1 MNMNYSYIKI
11 LLLIICVY
19 IFYPIVDKYLN
30 LALGIKKD
38 EIVVGKESFV
48 WSRDIVKKFDLYQDT
63 VNLNANQFNM
73 SVVQEQ
79 ASEDEAKE
87 LINTGYWPWSEDTK
101 KQYVEAV
108 WQNPIIK
115 FEPGAA
121 LNYAMKLYNE
131 TAAKR
136 LLSWNTKEGQFLLY
150 GSNANDSANANDSNK
165 NIIGIT
171 TGNDGLANGIGQGVT
186 VDGQIS
192 KKNIFK
198 CSDDSNPVLQKTTVN
213 GYNLSN
219 GFKNTTTV
227 DLALEDIPN
236 EVPGFS
242 FVRGPCNPCSVLNDK
257 PDYSCPFKLN
267 VKGNDEISDVWKNLW
282 VI

>member
-1 MNMNYSYIKI
+1 MNINYSYIKI

-19 IFYPIVDKYLN
+19 IFYPIVNKYLN
-30 LALGIKKD
+30 LALGIKQD
-38 EIVVGKESFV
+38 GLVVDKESFV
-48 WSRDIVKKFDLYQDT
+48 WSRDTIKKFDLYQDT

-121 LNYAMKLYNE
+121 LDYAMKLYNE

-150 GSNANDSANANDSNK
+150 GSNDNNGK
-165 NIIGIT
+165 NIGIT

-186 VDGQIS
+186 VNGQIS

-198 CSDDSNPVLQKTTVN
+198 CSDDSNSVLQKTTVN

-219 GFKNTTTV
+219 GFKNTTTI

-242 FVRGPCNPCSVLNDK
+242 FVNGPCNPCSVLNDVA
-257 PDYSCPFKLN
+257 DYSCPFKLN

-282 VI
+282 QI

>member
-11 LLLIICVY
+11 LLFIICVY

-38 EIVVGKESFV
+38 GLVVGKEGFV
-48 WSRDIVKKFDLYQDT
+48 WSRDIIKKFDLYQDT

-73 SVVQEQ
+73 SVLQEQ

-121 LNYAMKLYNE
+121 LDYAMKLYNE

-150 GSNANDSANANDSNK
+150 GSNANGSANANNSNK

-192 KKNIFK
+192 KKI
-198 CSDDSNPVLQKTTVN
+198 
-213 GYNLSN
+213 Y
-219 GFKNTTTV
+219 
-227 DLALEDIPN
+227 
-236 EVPGFS
+236 
-242 FVRGPCNPCSVLNDK
+242 
-257 PDYSCPFKLN
+257 LN
-267 VKGNDEISDVWKNLW
+267 VLMIRIQFYKKQL
-282 VI
+282 

>member
-1 MNMNYSYIKI
+1 MKYSYIFLIKI
-11 LLLIICVY
+11 VLFIIGVY

-30 LALGIKKD
+30 SLLGIKNY
-38 EIVVGKESFV
+38 KEGFV
-48 WSRDIVKKFDLYQDT
+48 WSRDTIKKFNVYQDT

-73 SVVQEQ
+73 SVLQEQ

-87 LINTGYWPWSEDTK
+87 LLQTGYWPWSEDTK
-101 KQYVEAV
+101 NQYVEAV

-115 FEPGAA
+115 FDPGAA
-121 LNYAMKLYNE
+121 LDYAMRLYNE

-136 LLSWNTKEGQFLLY
+136 LLSWNTKEGEFLLY
-150 GSNANDSANANDSNK
+150 GTNDNNSDK
-165 NIIGIT
+165 KIIGIT
-171 TGNDGLANGIGQGVT
+171 TGSDGLANGVGQGIT

-192 KKNIFK
+192 KKSVFK
-198 CSDDSNPVLQKTTVN
+198 CSDDSKPVLQKTTVN

-227 DLALEDIPN
+227 DIASEDIPN
-236 EVPGFS
+236 EVAGFS
-242 FVRGPCNPCSVLNDK
+242 FVKGPCNPCAPLNDT

-282 VI
+282 SI

>member
-1 MNMNYSYIKI
+1 MKYSYIKI

-19 IFYPIVDKYLN
+19 IFYPIIDKYLN
-30 LALGIKKD
+30 KLLGIKEDKSFID
-38 EIVVGKESFV
+38 KEGFI
-48 WSRDIVKKFDLYQDT
+48 WSRDTIKKFDLYQNT

-73 SVVQEQ
+73 SVLQEQ

-87 LINTGYWPWSEDTK
+87 LFSTGYWPWSEDTK

-115 FEPGAA
+115 FEPSAA

-150 GSNANDSANANDSNK
+150 GSSNASS
-165 NIIGIT
+165 
-171 TGNDGLANGIGQGVT
+171 NDGEN
-186 VDGQIS
+186 S
-192 KKNIFK
+192 KKNIIK
-198 CSDDSNPVLQKTTVN
+198 CSEDNNPILQKTTVN
-213 GYNLSN
+213 GYNLFN

-227 DLALEDIPN
+227 DLVSKNIPN
-236 EVPGFS
+236 EMPGFS
-242 FVRGPCNPCSVLNDK
+242 FVNGPCNPCSPLNDN

-267 VKGNDEISDVWKNLW
+267 VKGNDAISDVWKELW
-282 VI
+282 SI

>member
-1 MNMNYSYIKI
+1 MKYNYIKI

-30 LALGIKKD
+30 KLLGIKKD
-38 EIVVGKESFV
+38 GFV
-48 WSRDIVKKFDLYQDT
+48 WSRDTIKKFDLYQDT

-73 SVVQEQ
+73 SVLQEQ
-79 ASEDEAKE
+79 ASQDEAKE
-87 LINTGYWPWSEDTK
+87 LMKTGYWPWSEDTK

-115 FEPGAA
+115 FEPSAA
-121 LNYAMKLYNE
+121 LDYAMKLYNE

-150 GSNANDSANANDSNK
+150 GANDSNSNK
-165 NIIGIT
+165 DIIGIT
-171 TGNDGLANGIGQGVT
+171 TGDDRLKGQGVT
-186 VDGQIS
+186 VNGQIS

-227 DLALEDIPN
+227 DVALEDIPN

-242 FVRGPCNPCSVLNDK
+242 FVNGPCNPCSVLNDN

-282 VI
+282 QI

>member
-1 MNMNYSYIKI
+1 MNYSYIKI
-11 LLLIICVY
+11 LLLIICVF
-19 IFYPIVDKYLN
+19 IFYPIIDKYLN
-30 LALGIKKD
+30 KILGIKTSNLI
-38 EIVVGKESFV
+38 ENFV
-48 WSRDIVKKFDLYQDT
+48 WSRDTIKKFNLYQDT

-87 LINTGYWPWSEDTK
+87 LMKNGFWPWTEDTK

-121 LNYAMKLYNE
+121 LDYAMKLYNE

-150 GSNANDSANANDSNK
+150 GSANDNNSNK
-165 NIIGIT
+165 DIIGIT
-171 TGNDGLANGIGQGVT
+171 TGDDGLANGNGQGVT
-186 VDGQIS
+186 VNGQIS

-198 CSDDSNPVLQKTTVN
+198 CSDGSNPVLQKTTVN

-242 FVRGPCNPCSVLNDK
+242 FVNGPCNPCSPLNDVAE
-257 PDYSCPFKLN
+257 YNCPFKLN
-267 VKGNDEISDVWKNLW
+267 VKGNDEISDVWKGLW
-282 VI
+282 QM

>member
-1 MNMNYSYIKI
+1 MKYSYTFIKI
-11 LLLIICVY
+11 IVFIIGIY

-30 LALGIKKD
+30 MLLGIK
-38 EIVVGKESFV
+38 EGFNGKESFV
-48 WSRDIVKKFDLYQDT
+48 WSRDTTKKFNLYQDT
-63 VNLNANQFNM
+63 VNLNKNQFNM
-73 SVVQEQ
+73 RVLQEQ

-87 LINTGYWPWSEDTK
+87 LMETGYWPWSEDTK
-101 KQYVEAV
+101 EQYVDAV

-115 FEPGAA
+115 FDPGAA
-121 LNYAMKLYNE
+121 LDYAMKLYNE

-136 LLSWNTKEGQFLLY
+136 LLSWNTKEGEFLLY
-150 GSNANDSANANDSNK
+150 GANDNNK

-171 TGNDGLANGIGQGVT
+171 TGSDGLANGIGQGVT

-192 KKNIFK
+192 KKNIYK
-198 CSDDSNPVLQKTTVN
+198 CSDDSNPVLQKTSVN

-227 DLALEDIPN
+227 DIAFENIPN
-236 EVPGFS
+236 EVAGFS
-242 FVRGPCNPCSVLNDK
+242 FVNGPCNPCAPLNDK

-267 VKGNDEISDVWKNLW
+267 VKGNDEISDVWKGLW
-282 VI
+282 SV

>member
-1 MNMNYSYIKI
+1 MKYSYIFAIKI
-11 LLLIICVY
+11 VIFIIGVY

-30 LALGIKKD
+30 SLLGIKNY
-38 EIVVGKESFV
+38 KEGFV
-48 WSRDIVKKFDLYQDT
+48 WSRDTINKFNVYQDT
-63 VNLNANQFNM
+63 VNLNVNQFNM
-73 SVVQEQ
+73 SILQEQ

-87 LINTGYWPWSEDTK
+87 LLQTGYWPWSEDTK
-101 KQYVEAV
+101 NQYVESI
-108 WQNPIIK
+108 WQNPILK
-115 FEPGAA
+115 FDPGAA
-121 LNYAMKLYNE
+121 LDYAMRLYNE

-150 GSNANDSANANDSNK
+150 GSNANNSDK

-171 TGNDGLANGIGQGVT
+171 TGNDGLANGIGQGIT

-192 KKNIFK
+192 QKSVFK
-198 CSDDSNPVLQKTTVN
+198 CSDDSRPVLQKTTVN

-227 DLALEDIPN
+227 DIASEDIPN
-236 EVPGFS
+236 QVVGFS
-242 FVRGPCNPCSVLNDK
+242 FVKGPCNPCAPLNDT

-267 VKGNDEISDVWKNLW
+267 VKGNDEVSDVWKNLW
-282 VI
+282 SI

>member
-1 MNMNYSYIKI
+1 MKYSYIKI

-19 IFYPIVDKYLN
+19 IFYPIINKYLN
-30 LALGIKKD
+30 KLLGIKDKSLVD
-38 EIVVGKESFV
+38 SNLVESFV
-48 WSRDIVKKFDLYQDT
+48 WSRDTIKKFDLYQNT
-63 VNLNANQFNM
+63 VNLNANQFNT
-73 SVVQEQ
+73 SVLQEQ

-87 LINTGYWPWSEDTK
+87 LMKNGFWPWTEDTK

-115 FEPGAA
+115 FEPSAA

-131 TAAKR
+131 TAAKW

-150 GSNANDSANANDSNK
+150 GSNNSNK
-165 NIIGIT
+165 DIIGIA
-171 TGNDGLANGIGQGVT
+171 TGKDLLGQGQGIT
-186 VDGQIS
+186 VNGQIS

-227 DLALEDIPN
+227 DIALEDIPN

-242 FVRGPCNPCSVLNDK
+242 FVKNPCNPCSVLNDN

-282 VI
+282 SI

>member
-1 MNMNYSYIKI
+1 MKYSYTFIKI
-11 LLLIICVY
+11 IVFIIGIY

-30 LALGIKKD
+30 MLLGIK
-38 EIVVGKESFV
+38 EGFNGKESFV
-48 WSRDIVKKFDLYQDT
+48 WSRDTTKKFNLYQDT
-63 VNLNANQFNM
+63 VNLNKNQFNM
-73 SVVQEQ
+73 RVLQEQ

-87 LINTGYWPWSEDTK
+87 LMETGYWPWSEDTK
-101 KQYVEAV
+101 EQYVDAV

-115 FEPGAA
+115 FDPGAA
-121 LNYAMKLYNE
+121 LDYAMKLYNE

-136 LLSWNTKEGQFLLY
+136 LLSWNTKEGEFLLY
-150 GSNANDSANANDSNK
+150 GANDNNK

-171 TGNDGLANGIGQGVT
+171 TGSDGLANGEGQGVT

-192 KKNIFK
+192 KKNIYK
-198 CSDDSNPVLQKTTVN
+198 CSDDSNPVLQKTSVN

-227 DLALEDIPN
+227 DIAFENIPN
-236 EVPGFS
+236 EVAGFS
-242 FVRGPCNPCSVLNDK
+242 FVNGPCNPCAPLNDK

-267 VKGNDEISDVWKNLW
+267 VKGNDEISDVWKGLW
-282 VI
+282 QINSI

>member
-1 MNMNYSYIKI
+1 MNINYSYIKI

-19 IFYPIVDKYLN
+19 IFYPIVNKYLN
-30 LALGIKKD
+30 LALGIKQD
-38 EIVVGKESFV
+38 GLVVDKESFV
-48 WSRDIVKKFDLYQDT
+48 WSRDTIKKFDLYQDT

-121 LNYAMKLYNE
+121 LDYAMKLYNE

-150 GSNANDSANANDSNK
+150 GSNDNNGK
-165 NIIGIT
+165 NIGIT

-186 VDGQIS
+186 VNGQIS

-219 GFKNTTTV
+219 GFKNTTTI

-242 FVRGPCNPCSVLNDK
+242 FVNGHCNPCSVLNDVA
-257 PDYSCPFKLN
+257 DYSCPFKLN

-282 VI
+282 QI